1 MTDCIWIDSLI
12 LSFLEQKL
20 RLVSIH
26 QNYASSPWK
35 TWGKKSNKTNVI
47 FCPLRYRQARGGLKK
62 FTTKSVMFFHL
73 NLICV
78 PLTCGF
84 QYLEGRTVTFI
95 CFVFDDK
102 LPREVMRH
110 SKAPL
115 SFFKGIHTNKQYCP
129 PRSIFQHLPRYENNL
144 AYLWLSVSRGTD
156 GNIRF
161 VSFLTTR
168 FSGWR

>member
-1 MTDCIWIDSLI
+1 
-12 LSFLEQKL
+12 
-20 RLVSIH
+20 
-26 QNYASSPWK
+26 
-35 TWGKKSNKTNVI
+35 
-47 FCPLRYRQARGGLKK
+47 
-62 FTTKSVMFFHL
+62 MFFHL

-115 SFFKGIHTNKQYCP
+115 SFFKGVHTNKQYCP

-144 AYLWLSVSRGTD
+144 AYLWMSVSRGTD
-156 GNIRF
+156 GNIHF
-161 VSFLTTR
+161 VFDNTLLREEMRHSDEWKRASFSVQKKER
-168 FSGWR
+168 INSCC